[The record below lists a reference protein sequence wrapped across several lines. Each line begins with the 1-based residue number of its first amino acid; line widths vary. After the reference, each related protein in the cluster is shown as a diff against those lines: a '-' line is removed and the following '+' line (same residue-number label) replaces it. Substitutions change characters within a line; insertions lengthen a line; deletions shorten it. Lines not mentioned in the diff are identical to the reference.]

1 MRLPK
6 TAHTSRPWRVHEF
19 TGDFELEDVWKL
31 PTPGGPDDLARL
43 VDMSAAGQFAH
54 GREFPAVFRALFALR
69 WKLGELFGWDK
80 ADSGVGERVRS
91 LRERLPA
98 DLLEGPRGPD
108 LRAVPGRTEV
118 DGPPVFASVY
128 QTRDEWVAELS
139 NKTVHSLM
147 HIGWVPDDSGG
158 GYHAQ
163 MAVLVKPNGWLGKA
177 YMAAIKPFR
186 YALVYPILLRSI
198 GRQWQQEARMKG
210 QAPDRAR
217 RVSVTDPIAAAHRYD
232 YADAFELRLEGPDR
246 CSPEEWVRAGVDATP
261 AWIKRIAGHA
271 EGLGSSRIVES
282 DADVVVLEDSDPLM
296 DTVMVGRN
304 VEPERRVL
312 TTVLR
317 YRRPLVARAVWA
329 FVGILHRRTARQVVA
344 GGLRQGDRRC
354 DAVLER
360 S

>member
-43 VDMSAAGQFAH
+43 VDMSAAGQFAD

-186 YALVYPILLRSI
+186 YALVYPDPAAI
-198 GRQWQQEARMKG
+198 
-210 QAPDRAR
+210 DR
-217 RVSVTDPIAAAHRYD
+217 
-232 YADAFELRLEGPDR
+232 
-246 CSPEEWVRAGVDATP
+246 TP
-261 AWIKRIAGHA
+261 
-271 EGLGSSRIVES
+271 
-282 DADVVVLEDSDPLM
+282 
-296 DTVMVGRN
+296 
-304 VEPERRVL
+304 
-312 TTVLR
+312 
-317 YRRPLVARAVWA
+317 VA
-329 FVGILHRRTARQVVA
+329 A
-344 GGLRQGDRRC
+344 GGSN
-354 DAVLER
+354 ER
-360 S
+360 PGSR